1 MSDPPIA
8 LSCVPRSRA
17 VETPPCG
24 GVPTIWAR
32 VQRIGVKLNNK
43 SRLQTH
49 LNTNHGD
56 NRRMSLYVP
65 TPSVSRIRTRPPT
78 RGPKPSFQEY
88 PPPAKVVLR
97 ASHMVVLVSLPQ
109 I

>member
-1 MSDPPIA
+1 MSDQPIA
-8 LSCVPRSRA
+8 LSCVPLPVSS
-17 VETPPCG
+17 VTMCG

-32 VQRIGVKLNNK
+32 VQRIGVK

-65 TPSVSRIRTRPPT
+65 TPSVSRIRSRPPT
-78 RGPKPSFQEY
+78 RGPKTSFQEY
-88 PPPAKVVLR
+88 SPPAKVVLR